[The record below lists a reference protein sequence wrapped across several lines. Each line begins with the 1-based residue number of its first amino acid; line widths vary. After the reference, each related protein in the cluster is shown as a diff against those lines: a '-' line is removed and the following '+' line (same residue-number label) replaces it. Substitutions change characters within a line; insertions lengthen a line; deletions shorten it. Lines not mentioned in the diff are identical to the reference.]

1 MIRSSMYFGCWY
13 NILNFF
19 GKYYVVLL
27 SNQSER
33 GLLIFYSQLS
43 IIVYLKPFRGS
54 TLNS

>member
-1 MIRSSMYFGCWY
+1 MYFGCWY